1 MVRPGADFFALMFA
15 LFKVGA
21 VPVLVDPGIDRR
33 ALKQCLGEA
42 QPQAFI
48 GIALAQWARRILGW
62 GRGHVRPFVSVGR
75 FGFAGP
81 RLATL
86 DPWGAGA
93 GPTLAETA
101 PGGVA
106 ANQIGR
112 TSGRESVC
120 QDA

>member
-62 GRGHVRPFVSVGR
+62 GSGHVRQCVSVGR

-81 RLATL
+81 GLATFEG
-86 DPWGAGA
+86 WGAGA
-93 GPTLAETA
+93 GPPLAATA
-101 PGGVA
+101 PDEVAPIQNRGGAVRERVGA
-106 ANQIGR
+106 A
-112 TSGRESVC
+112 V
-120 QDA
+120 